1 MTEIVI
7 FLSPWIITLI
17 GIQYWK
23 TALIH
28 LPNKYVWHDAV
39 MVTFDVKSPSYCSR
53 KEGQCCLE
61 RRVQMTM
68 TLICKMRFC
77 CYLCCFYFLGAVKIQ
92 LREEMEKKC
101 VLERS
106 KERSSFIWQRNKEW
120 EGRSLRNSDIFA
132 KKETDRGRVSGK
144 FWWSWKD
151 WIKEVPF
158 RVGSVVFNITT
169 SLAPSQIK

>member
-1 MTEIVI
+1 M
-7 FLSPWIITLI
+7 S
-17 GIQYWK
+17 G
-23 TALIH
+23 
-28 LPNKYVWHDAV
+28 
-39 MVTFDVKSPSYCSR
+39 
-53 KEGQCCLE
+53 
-61 RRVQMTM
+61 M
-68 TLICKMRFC
+68 TLSWLPLMWNHHLTVQERKGNVVWKEEFRWQWHWFLRWGSAVISAAFTFLELLRFSW
-77 CYLCCFYFLGAVKIQ
+77 GKKWK
-92 LREEMEKKC
+92 KKC

-120 EGRSLRNSDIFA
+120 EGRTLRDSDVFA
-132 KKETDRGRVSGK
+132 KKETDGGRVSGK